1 MSDRLRFSLL
11 VFTIAAAF
19 SLRAAGAL
27 ASPTSPVVSGIPAQN
42 AQVTAVRSHVVT
54 YARRFVGVPYSYG
67 GTTPATGFDCSGFVR
82 FVYAHFG
89 IELPHYSAAQ
99 FHLGRKVRRD
109 ELEPGDLVFFSRLG
123 HVGLYVGDGRFI
135 HAPHSGAR
143 VSIEPLAAHRRYDGA
158 RRLL

>member
-11 VFTIAAAF
+11 LLTIAAAF
-19 SLRAAGAL
+19 GLRAAGAI
-27 ASPTSPVVSGIPAQN
+27 AAPSSPVTTGLPRQTQSAALHSDVVS
-42 AQVTAVRSHVVT
+42 
-54 YARRFVGVPYSYG
+54 YARRFVGVRYRYG
-67 GTTPATGFDCSGFVR
+67 GTTPRTGFDCSGFVR

-89 IELPHYSAAQ
+89 VDLPHYSVAQ
-99 FHLGRKVRRD
+99 FHLGRRVARPS
-109 ELEPGDLVFFSRLG
+109 LQPGDLVFFSRLG

-135 HAPHSGAR
+135 HAPHAGAR